1 MPTVLRRNGFRFY
14 FFSNEGSEAPHI
26 HVQRGDC
33 CAKYWLDPPILD
45 DAEGCHAPELALS
58 LDILS
63 EHSEYLLE
71 RWHEFFG
78 TQA

>member
-1 MPTVLRRNGFRFY
+1 
-14 FFSNEGSEAPHI
+14 
-26 HVQRGDC
+26 VQRGDC
-33 CAKYWLDPPILD
+33 NAKYWLDPPILD

-58 LDILS
+58 LDIVT

-78 TQA
+78 TQD